1 MSRPNTFDQYLLL
14 LGNGPFPA
22 VIDMFGDEGGLIEF
36 RSSLLAT
43 HGFAALSL
51 PYFNFEDLP
60 KVMDDFRLEYFEEA
74 ARFLLRHPK
83 VSDVNKTSLC
93 TETIISPQWILNK
106 KIMRKL

>member
-1 MSRPNTFDQYLLL
+1 
-14 LGNGPFPA
+14 
-22 VIDMFGDEGGLIEF
+22 MFGDEGGLVEY

-60 KVMDDFRLEYFEEA
+60 QVMEDFHLEYFQEA

-83 VSDVNKTSLC
+83 VSMVT
-93 TETIISPQWILNK
+93 
-106 KIMRKL
+106 

>member
-1 MSRPNTFDQYLLL
+1 
-14 LGNGPFPA
+14 
-22 VIDMFGDEGGLIEF
+22 MFGDEGGLIEY

-60 KVMDDFRLEYFEEA
+60 KTMEDFHLEYFEEA

-83 VSDVNKTSLC
+83 VSMVRIVYLYIQLLALLQVKESVWTTVLR
-93 TETIISPQWILNK
+93 K
-106 KIMRKL
+106 KRHFIP